1 MSVDLEKLS
10 SRELSALIDQA
21 RQRKKKLDKRKPAAG
36 VRKQILAIAKKA
48 GYTIAELFG
57 PGAAKSTGK
66 SGGAANKPR
75 GSSLTGKKVA
85 PKYRNPANPSQ
96 TWAARGQ
103 QPKWLAAELAKGRK
117 LEDFAI
123 R

>member
-1 MSVDLEKLS
+1 MSINLDKLS
-10 SRELSALIDQA
+10 ARELSALISQA
-21 RQRKKKLDKRKPAAG
+21 RQRKNKLDKRKPAAG
-36 VRKQILAIAKKA
+36 VRRQILAIAKKA

-57 PGAAKSTGK
+57 PGASGSAAKPEGGTKKK
-66 SGGAANKPR
+66 S

-103 QPKWLAAELAKGRK
+103 QPKWLAA
-117 LEDFAI
+117 
-123 R
+123 